1 MALVYLDQDTSNTV
15 TCDPPE
21 GKEEPAQRWFWDAER
36 EVKYYMSNM
45 PSLLAEEVYQSL
57 LGWLRKNQHA

>member
-1 MALVYLDQDTSNTV
+1 MTALAYLNHDTSNTV

-21 GKEEPAQRWFWDAER
+21 GKEEPAQQWFWDTER

-45 PSLLAEEVYQSL
+45 PSLLEE
-57 LGWLRKNQHA
+57 KFIN